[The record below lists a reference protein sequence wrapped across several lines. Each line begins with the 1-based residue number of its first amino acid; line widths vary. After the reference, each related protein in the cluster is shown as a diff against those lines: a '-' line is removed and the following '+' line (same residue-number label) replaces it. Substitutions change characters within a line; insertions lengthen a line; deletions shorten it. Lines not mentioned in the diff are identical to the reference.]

1 MTTTSLQVPDYLCG
15 ENQYQTKENI
25 LLLQAASDGDIVKL
39 KEALESGANPNY
51 ICKDGE
57 QLGTLHIAATSP
69 KSTLE
74 CVSSLIKSGANPTV
88 RSIATRR
95 EPIHLAVAV
104 GNKDVV
110 SKLVE
115 AEPKSISSENA
126 FGNTCLHCATRSGSS
141 GVVEL
146 LLSKGADVNQKNHRG
161 STSLHIACFL
171 ASPTSSNDDDGDQY
185 LKTATVLLN
194 NDKIDVD
201 AKDISGYTPL
211 HIAAQRGCDDMV
223 KLLIDKGASL
233 TAKTDIDSKGRGNR
247 TAAGMAKFGNHASTL
262 KIIEDAMNNGELH
275 LSVSKNELL
284 KVSKE

>member
-1 MTTTSLQVPDYLCG
+1 MTTTLQVPDYLCG

-25 LLLQAASDGDIVKL
+25 LLLQAASDGDIDKL
-39 KEALESGANPNY
+39 REALESGANPNY
-51 ICKDGE
+51 IEKNGE

-69 KSTLE
+69 KSMSLE
-74 CVSSLIKSGANPTV
+74 CVSSLIDSGANPKV
-88 RSIATRR
+88 RSIADRC
-95 EPIHLAVAV
+95 EPIHLAANI
-104 GNKDVV
+104 GNKDIVA
-110 SKLVE
+110 KLVE
-115 AEPKSISSENA
+115 ASPKSISSENA
-126 FGNTCLHCATRSGSS
+126 FGNTCLHLSTRAGSS
-141 GVVEL
+141 DIVEL

-171 ASPTSSNDDDGDQY
+171 ASPSSSNDDDDQY

-194 NDKIDVD
+194 NDKIDID

-223 KLLIDKGASL
+223 KLLIDNGASL
-233 TAKTDIDSKGRGNR
+233 TAKTNIDSKGRGNR

-262 KIIEDAMNNGELH
+262 KIIEDAMNKGELH
-275 LSVSKNELL
+275 LSVSKNEFL

>member
-57 QLGTLHIAATSP
+57 QLGTLHIAAS
-69 KSTLE
+69 SLE
-74 CVSSLIKSGANPTV
+74 CVSSLIESGANSTV
-88 RSIATRR
+88 RSIVTRS
-95 EPIHLAVAV
+95 EPIHLAV

-110 SKLVE
+110 AKLVE
-115 AEPKSISSENA
+115 ASPKSISSENA
-126 FGNTCLHCATRSGSS
+126 FGNTCLHCATRTGSGE
-141 GVVEL
+141 VVEL
-146 LLSKGADVNQKNHRG
+146 LLSKGADVNQRNHRG

-171 ASPTSSNDDDGDQY
+171 ASPTSNCDDDDQY

-211 HIAAQRGCDDMV
+211 HVAAQRGCDDMV

>member
-1 MTTTSLQVPDYLCG
+1 MATTLQVPDYLCG

-25 LLLQAASDGDIVKL
+25 LLLQAASDGDIDKL
-39 KEALESGANPNY
+39 RKALESGANPNY
-51 ICKDGE
+51 IEKNGE
-57 QLGTLHIAATSP
+57 QLSSLHIAAS
-69 KSTLE
+69 SLE
-74 CVSSLIKSGANPTV
+74 CVSSLIESGANSTV
-88 RSIATRR
+88 RSIVTRS
-95 EPIHLAVAV
+95 EPIHLAANII

-115 AEPKSISSENA
+115 AVPKSISSENA
-126 FGNTCLHCATRSGSS
+126 FGNTCLHLATRAGCSDI
-141 GVVEL
+141 VEL

-161 STSLHIACFL
+161 SSSLHIACFL
-171 ASPTSSNDDDGDQY
+171 ASPTSNCDDGDQY
-185 LKTATVLLN
+185 LKTAAVLLN

-223 KLLIDKGASL
+223 KLLIDNGASL
-233 TAKTDIDSKGRGNR
+233 TAKTNIDSKGRGNR

-275 LSVSKNELL
+275 LSVSKNEFL